1 MLCGCFRERANGQ
14 NGWKRMSNNVV
25 YPARLENLTLLDG
38 KDIDISGIKEEV
50 RRDYRR
56 LVRNHVFVLAVCI
69 GFLIGML
76 VLRDLYQDSGDIY
89 KAGIV
94 GIIFLGVL
102 ICMILALVGLCKVKV
117 ESLEMLAY
125 RLIQSGNYEQYFEKQ

>member
-102 ICMILALVGLCKVKV
+102 ICMILALVGLWKVKV

>member
-1 MLCGCFRERANGQ
+1 
-14 NGWKRMSNNVV
+14 MSNNVV

-94 GIIFLGVL
+94 GIIFWGVL
-102 ICMILALVGLCKVKV
+102 ICMILALVGLWKVIV

-125 RLIQSGNYEQYFEKQ
+125 RLVQSGNYEQYFEKQ